1 MKNPKDLLTPL
12 SPKAS
17 DFISIMNCSAD
28 GLKRYYI
35 IMTALNTGLFEVTI
49 NPKNA
54 QAIAEETGG
63 FHPLMMEMF
72 CDALAEIGLLTK
84 QEDKY
89 INSEFSDTYLS
100 KKSPHYMKITL
111 QNHINNAARW
121 ATLPSIL
128 KNGPIMQK
136 RDDLFGANWLRGIG
150 EWAET
155 GSVADVLNVV
165 KNHVNIQRWMRL
177 IDLGGGHGLYA
188 IGFTAINPRLRAYV
202 YDLPKVAA
210 LTKEYIE
217 EYGANRVQILSGDF
231 TKDDIGR
238 GYDAVFSSFNPSCSE
253 PAMIQKIVDA
263 LAPSGDLILR
273 RFKDSSREG
282 ALQRL
287 DWNLQGFEGKKIGSR
302 PHSSDRFVTKEAY
315 MEALKASGLIIEG
328 TFSVDDFS
336 EITFARKP

>member
-1 MKNPKDLLTPL
+1 MKNSKDLLAPL

-17 DFISIMNCSAD
+17 DFTSIMNGSAE

-35 IMTALNTGLFEVTI
+35 IMTALDAGLFECTI
-49 NPKNA
+49 TPKTA
-54 QAIAEETGG
+54 QAIAKETGG
-63 FHPLMMEMF
+63 FQPIMMEML
-72 CDALAEIGLLTK
+72 CDVLSEIGLLSK

-89 INSEFSDTYLS
+89 INSELTSTYLS
-100 KKSPHYMKITL
+100 KKSPHYMSVTL
-111 QNHINNAARW
+111 QNQMNNAVRW
-121 ATLPSIL
+121 ATLPSII

-136 RDDLFGANWLRGIG
+136 RDDIFGANWLRGIG

-165 KNHVNIQRWMRL
+165 KNHVNVQRWMRL

-188 IGFTAINPRLRAYV
+188 IGFTALNPRLLAYV
-202 YDLPKVAA
+202 YDLPKVAPV
-210 LTKEYIE
+210 TKAYIE

-231 TKDDIGR
+231 TKDDIGQ
-238 GYDAVFSSFNPSCSE
+238 GYDAVFSSFNPSCNE

-263 LAPSGDLILR
+263 LAPGGDLVLR

-287 DWNLQGFEGKKIGSR
+287 DWNLQGFDGKKIGSR
-302 PHSSDRFVTKEAY
+302 PHSSDHFVTKETY